1 VSEYI
6 RRARPQIFTAW
17 PTFPNAPRDLV
28 AQGTRLSSAR
38 VETGLVSGGLM
49 DTDS

>member
-1 VSEYI
+1 MSEYI

-28 AQGTRLSSAR
+28 VQRTPRLSSAR
-38 VETGLVSGGLM
+38 VETGLVSGG
-49 DTDS
+49 